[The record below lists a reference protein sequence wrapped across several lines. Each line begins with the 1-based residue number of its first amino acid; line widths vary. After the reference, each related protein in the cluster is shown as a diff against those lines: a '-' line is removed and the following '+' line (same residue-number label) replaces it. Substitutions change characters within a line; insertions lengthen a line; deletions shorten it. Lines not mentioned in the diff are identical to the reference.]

1 MASAQGKTVL
11 ATGAAGGLG
20 KVIAE
25 TFLAAGA
32 NVVICDV
39 NQQRLSAVE
48 EEWTRT
54 YADRFLIKQTDVSNE
69 VAVQELIDASVAKFG
84 RLDVLVNNAAIM
96 DDFSPAG
103 DCSKELWDRV
113 MAINL
118 TGSFLTT
125 KAAVKQFEKQKE
137 AGGVIINIGSNASYM
152 GLQSG
157 AAYTVSEAGIMALTK
172 NTAGFYAD
180 KGIYTMALLLGGLTG
195 TNIIDSFAKGMH
207 MEMYQKVMAN
217 QSPFEPGKNDTPLES
232 IAKYCLFLSQSD
244 IAPVSNGSCVVFNK
258 NWPVA

>member
-11 ATGAAGGLG
+11 VTGAAGGLG

-25 TFLAAGA
+25 TFLSAGA

-39 NQQRLSAVE
+39 NQQRISAVE
-48 EEWTRT
+48 EDWTKT
-54 YADRFLIKQTDVSNE
+54 YADRFLTKQTDVSNE
-69 VAVQELIDASVAKFG
+69 AAVQELIDASVAKFG

-113 MAINL
+113 LAINL
-118 TGSFLTT
+118 TGPFLTT
-125 KAAVKQFEKQKE
+125 KAAVKQFEKQE
-137 AGGVIINIGSNASYM
+137 QPGGVIVNIGSNAGYM
-152 GLQSG
+152 GFEAG
-157 AAYTVSEAGIMALTK
+157 VAYTASKHAVMALTK

-180 KGIYTMALLLGGLTG
+180 KGIYCMSLLLGGLAG
-195 TNIIDSFAKGMH
+195 TNIVDSFAKGMH
-207 MEMYQKVMAN
+207 VEMYQKVMASG
-217 QSPFEPGKNDTPLES
+217 SPFEPGKNDTPLES

-244 IAPVSNGSCVVFNK
+244 IAPVSNGSCVVFNR